1 MRGWGQE
8 GEIPG
13 PSIVELIPWEQGDTS
28 SPLRDPSWP
37 GLQVLVL
44 CCLLQDLPLGSHVS
58 PDGQPWTP
66 AVTQTPQL
74 LYL

>member
-37 GLQVLVL
+37 GL
-44 CCLLQDLPLGSHVS
+44 
-58 PDGQPWTP
+58 
-66 AVTQTPQL
+66 
-74 LYL
+74 